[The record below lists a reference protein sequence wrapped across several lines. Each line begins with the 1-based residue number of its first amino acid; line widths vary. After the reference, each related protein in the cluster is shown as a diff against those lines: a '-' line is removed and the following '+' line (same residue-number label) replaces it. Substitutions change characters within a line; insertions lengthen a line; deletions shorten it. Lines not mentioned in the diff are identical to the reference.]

1 MPLPIPTT
9 SPLKPW
15 YKNPHLGPMVLG
27 EAPLFRTH
35 NNTHS
40 LHWVDPLKT
49 PSELH
54 ILHLNPNDPSLPDG
68 DAKTL
73 VLEDSVSV
81 MCFRKGVN
89 GSYICAYYQ
98 GIAFLDEETGK
109 LDVVREIIPQSER
122 GELRLNDG
130 AIDAKGRFW
139 VAEIDKKAA
148 AMGPGKIP
156 SNYEP
161 KGRLW
166 RYDPDG
172 TLHQMESGVICG
184 NGIGWS
190 PDIKTISNCGGGGKV
205 YFNDSVGQKTWA
217 YDFDLESGSISN
229 RRVFVDF
236 AGSDMEP
243 DGLVMDTDGNIW
255 MAVYGSSR
263 VRTVVY
269 DPSGKHVR
277 DVVFSAKAVTCP
289 TWGGK
294 NLDVLF
300 ITTAQ
305 DKGAGGKMKV
315 VMFTDMK
322 HQQEREDSLNMN
334 LEDRKK

>member
-1 MPLPIPTT
+1 
-9 SPLKPW
+9 
-15 YKNPHLGPMVLG
+15 MVLG
-27 EAPLFRTH
+27 EAPLFRCCSNG
-35 NNTHS
+35 NNT
-40 LHWVDPLKT
+40 LHWVDPLKD

-54 ILHLNPNDPSLPDG
+54 ILQLTPDSSLPAG

-81 MCFRKGVN
+81 MCFRKGRK

-109 LDVVREIIPQSER
+109 LDVVREIIPKSER
-122 GELRLNDG
+122 GDLRLNDG

-148 AMGPGKIP
+148 AMGPGNIP
-156 SNYEP
+156 SSYEP

-172 TLHQMESGVICG
+172 TLHQMESGVVCG

-190 PDIKTISNCGGGGKV
+190 PDLKTI
-205 YFNDSVGQKTWA
+205 GQKTWA

-243 DGLVMDTDGNIW
+243 DGLVMDTEGNIW

-263 VRTVVY
+263 VTYSPPLINKLTKGTVVF
-269 DPSGKHVR
+269 DPSGKHIR
-277 DVVFSAKAVTCP
+277 DVVLSAKAVTCP
-289 TWGGK
+289 TWGGE

-300 ITTAQ
+300 VTTAQ
-305 DKGAGGKMKV
+305 DKGAGEEDEGGHV
-315 VMFTDMK
+315 YRYVPPAGTRGQPK
-322 HQQEREDSLNMN
+322 HEFGG
-334 LEDRKK
+334 